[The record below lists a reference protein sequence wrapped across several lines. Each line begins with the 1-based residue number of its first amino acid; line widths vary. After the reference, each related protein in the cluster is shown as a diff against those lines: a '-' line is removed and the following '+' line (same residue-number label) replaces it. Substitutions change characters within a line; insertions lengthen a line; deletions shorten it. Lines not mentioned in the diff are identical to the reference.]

1 MAGDRKSG
9 LDHSFGAARSLPPR
23 IEVQQVKASVRARL
37 FGITEEVPRLGD
49 YRISRRIGR
58 GGMGA
63 VYEAVDSRGDVV
75 ALKTLRG
82 FSPAMLYHLKNEFR
96 ALSGVTH
103 PNLVGLDKLYV
114 TGTQAYFT
122 MELVD
127 GVDLVRYVRRDA
139 PRGFVDDALIG
150 RLRNVLPQ
158 IVDAVSCLH
167 RAGKL
172 HRDLKP
178 SNVLVT
184 SKGRAV
190 VLDFGLARDITE
202 VSTLSS
208 SNESFVGTPAYM
220 APELASGDSLS
231 QAGDWYA
238 VGVILYEAL
247 VGALPFDGSGFQVLL
262 DKCRVPAPRVEKAA
276 VAAPADLANLC
287 NRLLER
293 DPALRPSCAEIREFV
308 GNPTTPTIARGPSIS
323 SVLGREAELKELWR
337 LCDAVSD
344 DGRPRV
350 ACVSGESGI
359 GKSALLQE
367 FVSEAQR
374 RLRAAVIVGRCYTS
388 ESVPYRALDPLI
400 DGITRILVDYPPEES
415 AAFAPP
421 ERQALVRLFPV
432 LGRVTGFTPLPGEEP
447 LTEDVLEIQRR
458 AVAGLRRLLGALGH
472 DRPLVLVI
480 DDLQWSDD
488 DSAVLLR
495 ELLVAADSPAILVVV
510 GIREEAVDDNAVLRL
525 LAESEVAPEVT
536 KIELGPL
543 SEGEARRL
551 VASLADVDP
560 EDERLGPLI
569 REAGGVPFFLVEL
582 ARHLAG
588 ADDTAAKVA
597 FDAMIR
603 GRVAS
608 LPEPAQNLLQVLAIA
623 GRPLSRSVAV
633 RAAGAGSTGRSMIP
647 RLRAANLICER
658 ITDGDAELEIFHE
671 RIRREIVDGIP
682 KNLLP
687 TVHRALA
694 LALAEAGEPPGFL
707 ATHFRAAGL
716 RQLALRYSIEAGD
729 SAVTELAFR
738 RAAGFYSTALELVGG
753 GPSRRE
759 IHRRL
764 AEALV
769 HLGRGEA
776 AAENY
781 FAAAVGADPE
791 EALALRRS
799 AAMML
804 LRSGE
809 ITRGTAALRLVLR
822 EVEESWPGG
831 RTRAVLALGAERL
844 RLRLRGQGF
853 TLRRAG
859 NIEPKERA
867 HLETLAA
874 AREGFSSSDPLM
886 AMVFQAR
893 FLRRA
898 LDIGEPNYLVPA
910 LCGEAAFVA
919 HLGGGGRVGRILERA
934 RGLLNAC
941 DDPRAQESWLLCSA
955 VVAFSRGRWV
965 ETIEWI
971 HELNALGLRHQGS
984 GYIATMAGFFE
995 LNSLFYL
1002 GRLREL
1008 RERREACLKGVDEAG
1023 DRCGSTTLRAGL
1035 QVFAH
1040 LAADNPD
1047 VAARELEVA
1056 VGRWPAKQFV
1066 VQRAWAFLG
1075 ERAVDL
1081 YSGDLDRAWA
1091 RLEAAWPEYRRN
1103 VAFAGSYLR
1112 IMGRLWRA
1120 NIALACAASGRRRL
1134 ADVAAGELHEMSVE
1148 RAAWAEPFVD
1158 LVRGGVM
1165 ALRGSHDRAITAYR
1179 AAAEGFTARDMTL
1192 WSAAARLRLGELT
1205 GGDRGREATE
1215 EADALARAEGVV
1227 APARLL
1233 ATLAPR
1239 VR

>member
-1 MAGDRKSG
+1 M
-9 LDHSFGAARSLPPR
+9 PPR

-49 YRISRRIGR
+49 YRITRRIGR

-122 MELVD
+122 MEMVD

-139 PRGFVDDALIG
+139 PRGFVDDALVG
-150 RLRNVLPQ
+150 RLRKVLAQ
-158 IVDAVSCLH
+158 LVDAVGCLH
-167 RAGKL
+167 SAGKL

-184 SKGRAV
+184 AKGRAV
-190 VLDFGLARDITE
+190 VLDFGLARDISE

-231 QAGDWYA
+231 EAGDWYG

-247 VGALPFDGSGFQVLL
+247 VGALPFEGNGFQVLL
-262 DKCRVPAPRVEKAA
+262 DKCRVAAPRVEKSA
-276 VAAPADLANLC
+276 VAAPADLVQLC

-293 DPALRPSCAEIREFV
+293 DPSLRPEFAEIRALV
-308 GNPTTPTIARGPSIS
+308 GDPASATLPREPGSS
-323 SVLGREAELKELWR
+323 SVIGREGQIEALWR
-337 LCDAVSD
+337 LCDQVRD

-367 FVSEAQR
+367 FVAEAQR
-374 RLRAAVIVGRCYTS
+374 RLGAAVIVGRCYTS

-400 DGITRILVDYPPEES
+400 DGITRILVEFPPEES

-447 LTEDVLEIQRR
+447 LTEDVHEIQRR

-495 ELLVAADSPAILVVV
+495 ELLVASDAPALLVVV
-510 GIREEAVDDNAVLRL
+510 GIRDEAVEDNVVLRL
-525 LAESEVAPEVT
+525 LGESAAAPELSR
-536 KIELGPL
+536 IHLGPL
-543 SEGEARRL
+543 GEPEARRL
-551 VASLADVDP
+551 VASLAGVEADDP
-560 EDERLGPLI
+560 RLGPLI
-569 REAGGVPFFLVEL
+569 GEAGGVPFFLVEL

-588 ADDTAAKVA
+588 AEDTATKVA

-608 LPEPAQNLLQVLAIA
+608 LPQSAQSLLQVLAIA
-623 GRPLSRSVAV
+623 GRPLARSVAV
-633 RAAGAGSTGRSMIP
+633 RAAGAGSAGRSMIP

-658 ITDGDAELEIFHE
+658 IGDGDGDGELEIFHE

-682 KNLLP
+682 KTLLP

-729 SAVTELAFR
+729 AAVVDLAFR
-738 RAAGFYSTALELVGG
+738 RAAGFYTTALELAGG
-753 GPSRRE
+753 APSRRE

-764 AEALV
+764 ADALV

-776 AAENY
+776 AAEN
-781 FAAAVGADPE
+781 FSAAAIGAEPD

-799 AAMML
+799 AALML
-804 LRSGE
+804 LRCGE
-809 ITRGTAALRLVLR
+809 ITRGAAALRRVLH
-822 EVEESWPGG
+822 EVGESWPGG
-831 RTRAVLALGAERL
+831 RARAMLALAAERL
-844 RLRLRGQGF
+844 RLRLRGHSCV
-853 TLRRAG
+853 LRPTDSLGPR
-859 NIEPKERA
+859 ERA
-867 HLETLAA
+867 VLETLAA
-874 AREGFSSSDPLM
+874 AREGLSSSDPLA
-886 AMVFQAR
+886 AMVFQVR

-898 LDIGEPNYLVPA
+898 LDVGDPNFVVPA

-919 HLGGGGRVGRILERA
+919 HLGVGQVGPILERA
-934 RGLLNAC
+934 RVLLGAC
-941 DDPRAQESWLLCSA
+941 DDPRAEESWRLCAA
-955 VVAFSRGRWV
+955 VVAFSRGRWR
-965 ETIEWI
+965 ESLD
-971 HELNALGLRHQGS
+971 ELAEVQALGLRHQGS
-984 GYIATMAGFFE
+984 GYIATMTGFFE
-995 LNSLFYL
+995 LNALFYL

-1023 DRCGSTTLRAGL
+1023 ERCGSTTLRAGL

-1040 LAADNPD
+1040 LAVDDVD
-1047 VAARELEVA
+1047 VAARELAEA

-1081 YSGDLDRAWA
+1081 YAGDLDRAWA
-1091 RLEAAWPEYRRN
+1091 RLEAAWPAYRRN

-1120 NIALACAASGRRRL
+1120 NIALACAAGGRGRL
-1134 ADVAAGELHEMSVE
+1134 VDVAAGELREMSVE
-1148 RAAWAEPFVD
+1148 KAAWAEPFVD

-1165 ALRGSHDRAITAYR
+1165 ARRGARGRAILAYR
-1179 AAAEGFTARDMTL
+1179 AALEGFAARDMTL
-1192 WSAAARLRLGELT
+1192 WSAAARLRCGELM
-1205 GGDRGREATE
+1205 GGEAGRREIAAAE
-1215 EADALARAEGVV
+1215 SVARAEGIV
-1227 APARLL
+1227 APERLF